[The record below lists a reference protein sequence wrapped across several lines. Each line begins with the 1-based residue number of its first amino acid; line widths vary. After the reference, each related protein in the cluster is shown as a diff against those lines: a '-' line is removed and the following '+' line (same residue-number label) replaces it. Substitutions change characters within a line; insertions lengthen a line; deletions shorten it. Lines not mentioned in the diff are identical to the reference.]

1 MSAPTPEETARTRL
15 RAIGTEVEQLRG
27 HVPIPALQAAPLPA
41 ARVHRL
47 MDLLSEAAV
56 HHVRL
61 HEFDEARRAIADAI
75 LCMQDVVDGAAI
87 ARASLLTGE
96 ALVELDSPKHAKTR
110 LDVAVSYYDK
120 IGDAKLLARS
130 RTALSRAMILLDDP
144 EGLALLRAVHADLLA
159 TGEAAMLARVETLLH
174 EAING
179 GNPAETVRAGYGR
192 AVSIPPGRTSLV
204 PGRIP

>member
-1 MSAPTPEETARTRL
+1 MSSTNPDEVARNRL
-15 RAIGTEVEQLRG
+15 RAINTEVEQLRG
-27 HVPIPALQAAPLPA
+27 HVPIPALQATPLPP
-41 ARVHRL
+41 ARTHRI
-47 MDLLSEAAV
+47 MDLLAEAAV

-61 HEFDEARRAIADAI
+61 KEFDEARRAIADAI
-75 LCMQDVVDGAAI
+75 LCMEDVVDGAAI

-96 ALVELDSPKHAKTR
+96 ALVELDSPKHARTR
-110 LDVAVSYYDK
+110 LELAVTFYDK
-120 IGDAKLLARS
+120 IGDAKLVARS
-130 RTALSRAMILLDDP
+130 RTALARAMMLLDDP

-179 GNPAETVRAGYGR
+179 GNAAETVRAGYGR

-204 PGRIP
+204 PRRIP